1 LVKTLVASKGMMFS
15 EQTQES
21 AISTREILEA
31 VSNDTSL
38 RLLDFI
44 AGDHRLN
51 TEDLLNQLSITRKQ
65 YYMRTSKFVDSGL
78 IRRIGNRYFLTSF
91 GSVIYELYS
100 ILREV
105 INRKVWAYKI
115 TLLRFFAHVEFHV
128 VWFCFNST
136 YRTFYFLNWF
146 F

>member
-1 LVKTLVASKGMMFS
+1 MFS

-105 INRKVWAYKI
+105 INRKV
-115 TLLRFFAHVEFHV
+115 
-128 VWFCFNST
+128 
-136 YRTFYFLNWF
+136 
-146 F
+146 